1 MNKYIKI
8 LSVLICLLML
18 FSSITSCNDAE
29 TDGGSDTTAAVSK
42 TESVEST
49 AEATEE
55 TTSETRAEATESSEE
70 VTETT
75 ESESVTTE
83 ATTEATTTVT
93 EETTT
98 ESIEATTESIEA
110 TTETTELIT
119 ETELV
124 EDLISFVDY
133 TRASRGFYDL
143 KKNGTAALSFTIPE
157 GQVKKLYLCLT
168 DTYGYTA
175 CSINV
180 DVYKF
185 SGDYKKAIN
194 SEPIYSEYITST
206 PKTYTI
212 EFEDGLIANG
222 SYIVVVSYVEPE
234 VEEGETAPD
243 VHGKIIQDYFWYK
256 VTIPEG
262 YDAYEMKS
270 YLGGDVNKKYAFC
283 GGIVVEHYVG
293 KPVTETE
300 TETEITETETESSE
314 VEDNVAKVILLAG
327 QSNATGA
334 TVGSYL
340 SEYVTPEKYQELIDG
355 YSNVKILYSS
365 GTISGGKLSIPNKSV
380 TFVDVKMGQG
390 ISSTRFGPELGL
402 AEYLSENYPDE
413 TFYIIKYAI
422 GSSGLRAHWNPLDES
437 KAICLNEFDDLVYQG
452 LVELE
457 MMGLTPEIVG
467 FLWMQGE
474 SDASSANAAYQYYT
488 YQDALVKL
496 IRENYAFYEADGGIA
511 FIDAGVSEEGMW
523 STAYLVNE
531 MKRRYALE
539 SDLNEYIDTNKEE
552 LTCLQE
558 NNDNAH
564 YDSWSMLRLGQM
576 YGEKLSS
583 FLD

>member
-1 MNKYIKI
+1 MKKYIKA
-8 LSVLICLLML
+8 LSVFICLLLL
-18 FSSITSCNDAE
+18 FSAITSCDNSKGGNSSDMTAE
-29 TDGGSDTTAAVSK
+29 IST

-49 AEATEE
+49 QE
-55 TTSETRAEATESSEE
+55 T
-70 VTETT
+70 TT
-75 ESESVTTE
+75 ESEIETTEKAEVESTETDASEAVTSAKTTE
-83 ATTEATTTVT
+83 APATTVTEGATTVT

-98 ESIEATTESIEA
+98 AKVET
-110 TTETTELIT
+110 TTETTEIET

-143 KKNGTAALSFTIPE
+143 KKNGTAALSFNIPD

-180 DVYKF
+180 DIYKF

-194 SEPIYSEYITST
+194 SEPVYSEYITST

-212 EFEDGLIANG
+212 NFEDGQIANG

-234 VEEGETAPD
+234 DGAE

-262 YDAYEMKS
+262 YSEYEMKS
-270 YLGGDVNKKYAFC
+270 YFGGDINKKYAFC
-283 GGIVVEHYVG
+283 GGIVVEHYVS
-293 KPVTETE
+293 KPVIETESDDEETE
-300 TETEITETETESSE
+300 TEEER
-314 VEDNVAKVILLAG
+314 DNVAKVILLAG

-340 SEYVTPEKYQELIDG
+340 SEYVTPEKYQELLDG

-365 GTISGGKLSIPNKSV
+365 GTISGGNLSIPNKSV

-474 SDASSANAAYQYYT
+474 SDASSANGAYQYYT
-488 YQDALVKL
+488 YQDELVKL
-496 IRENYAFYEADGGIA
+496 IRENYAFYESDGGIA

-531 MKRRYALE
+531 MKRRYALVSE
-539 SDLNEYIDTNKEE
+539 LNEYIDTNKEG

-576 YGEKLSS
+576 YGEKLSN
-583 FLD
+583 FID